1 MRGWGLIK
9 VIERAKIGKKREC
22 AAFILGLRGFGG
34 YFMVWVYLVW
44 RVENSNS

>member
-1 MRGWGLIK
+1 MKGGGLIK

-22 AAFILGLRGFGG
+22 AAFILSLRGFGG
-34 YFMVWVYLVW
+34 GAEEGVWVIW